1 SRRRHTRSKR
11 DWSSDVCSS
20 DLQVSEVQPPIET
33 EASVVGYEHDLND
46 RRQSKAI
53 IGQFRNELNT
63 EERLDNLE
71 KDWNDSKG
79 ELEKK
84 PDKIKNEL
92 EGIIDEGLSE
102 TQDRIDEA
110 NEAIEQAK
118 KELND
123 SMDRIERTKASI
135 SDVQD
140 EIDSA
145 RSRPQDYVGFFDG
158 DIYADNL
165 TLGNRVIAQ
174 NAVFT

>member
-1 SRRRHTRSKR
+1 
-11 DWSSDVCSS
+11 
-20 DLQVSEVQPPIET
+20 
-33 EASVVGYEHDLND
+33 
-46 RRQSKAI
+46 
-53 IGQFRNELNT
+53 GQFRNELNT

-118 KELND
+118 EDLNE
-123 SMDRIERTKASI
+123 SMERIERTKASI

-145 RSRPQDYVGFFDG
+145 RSRPQAYVGCFAG
-158 DIYADNL
+158 DIYADYL
-165 TLGNRVIAQ
+165 TLGTRVTAQ
-174 NAVFT
+174 IAVFTGTVQGSGLTFLRGDFEKVNVIDANIQNANITGTLNGVDGRFTGR